1 MKFILSCCSLI
12 VILLSLSASPAW
24 TQGQHVGLTEQ
35 AVAGKYKPG
44 HYTLADG
51 TRHAGNI
58 RVWMD
63 REKNVLQVDKG
74 KKQEP
79 ANLFPT
85 ALHSFV
91 IGRDSFAVVHH
102 FRMLDET
109 EKKPFESADFARVL
123 MSGKIQM
130 LEHKRFAG
138 FDSNLGAGQYS
149 RSPSFYT
156 TNLLKP
162 ATDTMLVVVPYA
174 EEKFARYMAPIFIDA
189 AILCQQIRAKQV
201 GPTDLKRI
209 LYAYLFKREVTQVT
223 YEEANTIFRE

>member
-1 MKFILSCCSLI
+1 M
-12 VILLSLSASPAW
+12 
-24 TQGQHVGLTEQ
+24 EQ
-35 AVAGKYKPG
+35 AVVERYKSG

-58 RVWMD
+58 RIWMD
-63 REKNVLQVDKG
+63 RDKNVLQVEQG

-79 ANLFPT
+79 TNLIPS
-85 ALHSFV
+85 ALRSFV

-123 MSGKIQM
+123 ISGKIRM

-149 RSPSFYT
+149 RRTSFYT
-156 TNLLKP
+156 TNLLQP
-162 ATDTMLVVVPYA
+162 ATDTMLVVVPDE
-174 EEKFARYMAPIFIDA
+174 EEKFARFIAPLFIDA
-189 AILCQQIRAKQV
+189 SILCQQIRAKQV